1 MRAQHEVEAGCKT
14 QIPITKPF
22 EDLGELSAG
31 IEFSIQLYSQPLG
44 YLA

>member
-14 QIPITKPF
+14 QIPITEPF
-22 EDLGELSAG
+22 EELGELSEG
-31 IEFSIQLYSQPLG
+31 IEFSILSNSQPLG